1 MAPRRPAIAET
12 KDFEMTVVTDSSV
25 PLTEKKQRR
34 PGALYAGKARGT
46 FAISA
51 ATLLVLLAAW
61 VAATKYH
68 LASPLFLPSP
78 TEVVTQTLAIAS
90 DGYANGTLLDHILA
104 SLGRISVAL
113 AFGVGLGVPVGL
125 LMGLNRWARG
135 ILSVPIDIYWGL
147 PPLAYLPLLIIWLGI
162 GESSKI
168 LLLSLAAFAP
178 ICFAAQAG
186 VRSVPQERINAAR
199 SLGANAW
206 QIFSTIV
213 LPSALPEILTGV
225 RIAIGAT
232 LSTLVAAE
240 LIAAQ
245 SGVGYMIMSAANF
258 LATDVVFVGLI
269 IIAIFACAFTM
280 AMRFLERR
288 LVPWKGKL

>member
-1 MAPRRPAIAET
+1 MSAVIDSAVPVSDSHREQARNSRST
-12 KDFEMTVVTDSSV
+12 RKVSGTV
-25 PLTEKKQRR
+25 
-34 PGALYAGKARGT
+34 
-46 FAISA
+46 AISS
-51 ATLLVLLAAW
+51 ATLIGLLALW
-61 VAATKYH
+61 ILATKYH
-68 LASPLFLPSP
+68 FASPLFLPSP
-78 TEVVTQTLAIAS
+78 SEVLTQAMAVAS

-104 SLGRISVAL
+104 SLGRIGVAL
-113 AFGVGLGVPVGL
+113 VFGIGLGIPVGL
-125 LMGLNRWARG
+125 LMGSNRWAKG
-135 ILSVPIDIYWGL
+135 ILGVPIDIYWGL

-162 GESSKI
+162 GEASKI
-168 LLLSLAAFAP
+168 VLLSLAAFAP

-199 SLGANAW
+199 SLGATSYQVFA
-206 QIFSTIV
+206 TIV

-269 IIAIFACAFTM
+269 VIAIFAFIFAM
-280 AMRFLERR
+280 GMRFIEHR

>member
-1 MAPRRPAIAET
+1 
-12 KDFEMTVVTDSSV
+12 MTVVTDASL
-25 PLTEKKQRR
+25 PLAEQKPK
-34 PGALYAGKARGT
+34 PAGARYARKARGT

-51 ATLLVLLAAW
+51 VTLLLLLAAW
-61 VAATKYH
+61 IAATRYH
-68 LASPLFLPSP
+68 LTSPLFLPSP
-78 TEVVTQTLAIAS
+78 TEVATQTLAIAS

-113 AFGVGLGVPVGL
+113 AFGIGLGVPVGL

>member
-1 MAPRRPAIAET
+1 MSVLAEHSTAREGEVASPRKPRSRTPAT
-12 KDFEMTVVTDSSV
+12 
-25 PLTEKKQRR
+25 
-34 PGALYAGKARGT
+34 GT

-51 ATLLVLLAAW
+51 GTLLALVLGW
-61 VAATKYH
+61 VIATRYH

-78 TEVVTQTLAIAS
+78 SEVLVPFQAIAS
-90 DGYANGTLLDHILA
+90 DGYANGTLTEHILA
-104 SLGRISVAL
+104 SLGRISVSL
-113 AFGVGLGVPVGL
+113 AFGIVLGVPIGL
-125 LMGLNRWARG
+125 IMGLNRWAKG
-135 ILSVPIDIYWGL
+135 VLSVPIDIYWGL

-168 LLLSLAAFAP
+168 LLLSLSAFAP
-178 ICFAAQAG
+178 ICYAAQAG
-186 VRSVPQERINAAR
+186 VRSVPQERINAAQ
-199 SLGANAW
+199 SLGANTF
-206 QIFSTIV
+206 QLFTTIV
-213 LPSALPEILTGV
+213 LPSALPEILTGL

-269 IIAIFACAFTM
+269 VIAIFAFAFTA
-280 AMRFLERR
+280 AMRFLEKQ

>member
-1 MAPRRPAIAET
+1 MSVLAEHSTAIDGEVASPRKPRNRTPAT
-12 KDFEMTVVTDSSV
+12 
-25 PLTEKKQRR
+25 
-34 PGALYAGKARGT
+34 GT

-51 ATLLVLLAAW
+51 GTLLALVLGW
-61 VAATKYH
+61 VIATRYH

-78 TEVVTQTLAIAS
+78 SEVLVQFQAIAS
-90 DGYANGTLLDHILA
+90 DGYANGTLTEHILA
-104 SLGRISVAL
+104 SLGRISVSL
-113 AFGVGLGVPVGL
+113 AFGIVLGVPIGL
-125 LMGLNRWARG
+125 IMGLNRWAKG
-135 ILSVPIDIYWGL
+135 VLSVPIDIYWGL

-168 LLLSLAAFAP
+168 LLLSLSAFAP
-178 ICFAAQAG
+178 ICYAAQAG
-186 VRSVPQERINAAR
+186 VRSVPQERINAAQ
-199 SLGANAW
+199 SLGANTF
-206 QIFSTIV
+206 QLFTTIV
-213 LPSALPEILTGV
+213 LPSALPEILTGL

-269 IIAIFACAFTM
+269 VIAIFAFAFTA
-280 AMRFLERR
+280 AMRFLEKQ

>member
-1 MAPRRPAIAET
+1 MEVASQAVKIAN
-12 KDFEMTVVTDSSV
+12 
-25 PLTEKKQRR
+25 
-34 PGALYAGKARGT
+34 
-46 FAISA
+46 
-51 ATLLVLLAAW
+51 
-61 VAATKYH
+61 
-68 LASPLFLPSP
+68 
-78 TEVVTQTLAIAS
+78 
-90 DGYANGTLLDHILA
+90 DGYANGTLLQHIFS
-104 SLGRISVAL
+104 SLGRISVSL
-113 AFGVGLGVPVGL
+113 AFGIGLGVPIGL
-125 LMGLNRWARG
+125 LMGVNRWAKG
-135 ILSVPIDIYWGL
+135 ILTVPIDIYWGL

-162 GESSKI
+162 GEASKI

-199 SLGANAW
+199 SLGASGLEV
-206 QIFSTIV
+206 FTTII

-225 RIAIGAT
+225 RIAIGAS

-269 IIAIFACAFTM
+269 VIAIFAFAFT
-280 AMRFLERR
+280 AGMRWLEHR